1 MNGRG
6 LRQGTTVALSLAIA
20 VIGAIVVVQSL
31 SESAS
36 ALAGRLLI
44 GVLMI
49 AAGLGR
55 LYVATRRR
63 SG

>member
-6 LRQGTTVALSLAIA
+6 LHRGTTVALSVAIA

-31 SESAS
+31 AESTS

-44 GVLMI
+44 GFLMV

-55 LYVATRRR
+55 LYVATRRSR
-63 SG
+63 